1 LLRSY
6 IPSDAG
12 LYLYFPEH
20 SQTQLKLR
28 MFIDMVRKMT
38 LQPVGLK
45 TRYAPPVANTLTDK
59 RKRNS

>member
-28 MFIDMVRKMT
+28 MFIDMARK
-38 LQPVGLK
+38 
-45 TRYAPPVANTLTDK
+45 VATC
-59 RKRNS
+59 